1 MGVGVAVGSGVG
13 VGVGVDVGTLVGV
26 GVLSLEISQPV
37 KIKPSTRNAV
47 RLING
52 IVNFFVLDTGPSP

>member
-13 VGVGVDVGTLVGV
+13 VDAGTLVGV

-52 IVNFFVLDTGPSP
+52 IVKVLSISLF

>member
-1 MGVGVAVGSGVG
+1 MGVGVAAGSGVG
-13 VGVGVDVGTLVGV
+13 VDVGVDVGTLVGV

-52 IVNFFVLDTGPSP
+52 IVNKNQ